1 MNTKFL
7 SKITMASVIVASII
21 FTGCGEK
28 TTSDAKMI
36 EKKPTIKKD
45 EKVASIPNEEVEKAA
60 PLTYTKYDSVVQNVF
75 KDVAKIAPDGKQ
87 MIIVFGTNTDPYS
100 DRLKAD
106 IEASADLQKRLREEF
121 SSYYLKAHENLRHK
135 QFHEGEL
142 MDVDTKTMIVVYG
155 IESTPTIIFTDKNGK
170 AVLVVPGYIP
180 TKQFLVTMDFMSE
193 GKWKGKD
200 RKNGEIYE
208 SLRNYYVENGID
220 VIKKKAE

>member
-1 MNTKFL
+1 
-7 SKITMASVIVASII
+7 
-21 FTGCGEK
+21 
-28 TTSDAKMI
+28 
-36 EKKPTIKKD
+36 
-45 EKVASIPNEEVEKAA
+45 
-60 PLTYTKYDSVVQNVF
+60 
-75 KDVAKIAPDGKQ
+75 

-106 IEASADLQKRLREEF
+106 IEGSVDLQKRLREDF
-121 SSYYLKAHENLRHK
+121 SSYYLKAHQNLRHK

-193 GKWKGKD
+193 GKWKGKN

-208 SLRNYYVENGID
+208 ALRNYYVENGID